1 MSRTVPGRGRGSV
14 AFAPSRAVEVAVMVE
29 GPSLVEAWLASS
41 GSRNT
46 RAAYLSDF
54 EQYAEHCQLAGVKVL
69 DARRVDVDSFAR
81 RLTELLGR
89 KPSSVARA
97 ISSVSSFYEYCIDV
111 EALDKNPVRRVKR
124 PRTGEGHVRETP
136 GMPWADVLR
145 LVAAARNLDER
156 ALLVVLG
163 YMGLRVSEA
172 LALDVDSVRFEGEHA
187 YVTVTGKGGTVDRC
201 PLVGEVLAV
210 FEAVAATGRTS
221 GPLIL
226 GSKGRRMSRERAAT
240 IVRSLSRSVLGV
252 TLSPHSLRVAACTEL
267 LRRGV
272 PLHLVQA
279 FMRHRSPVT
288 TQGYNRRRQLFE
300 GHAAYALGQ
309 VVTDAMGAA

>member
-14 AFAPSRAVEVAVMVE
+14 AFAPSRAVEVAELVE
-29 GPSLVEAWLASS
+29 GPTLVEAWLASI
-41 GSRNT
+41 GT
-46 RAAYLSDF
+46 RSTREAYWSDF
-54 EQYAEHCQLAGVKVL
+54 QQYAEHCQLAGVKVL

-89 KPSSVARA
+89 KPSTVARA

-111 EALDKNPVRRVKR
+111 EALESNPTRRVKR
-124 PRTGEGHVRETP
+124 PRAGEGHVTETP

-145 LVAAARNLDER
+145 LVDAARNLDER

-172 LALDVDSVRFEGEHA
+172 LSLDVDSLRFEGEHA

-201 PLVGEVLAV
+201 PLVAEVRSV
-210 FEAVAATGRTS
+210 FEAAGRDRPT
-221 GPLIL
+221 GPLIR
-226 GSKGRRMSRERAAT
+226 GSDGERMSRERAAT
-240 IVRSLSRSVLGV
+240 IVRSLSRSVVGV
-252 TLSPHSLRVAACTEL
+252 EVSPHSFRVAACTEL

-279 FMRHRSPVT
+279 FMRHRSPLT